1 MNLFSLAKTSR
12 TPMTDD
18 EKGAIKRSAR
28 MGLYVVARVI
38 GFVLWLFISL
48 WITMWGSLK
57 VVPNMG
63 SLIQNALGV
72 TSANAQNSESFITYW
87 VAPMLLTTL
96 VICAGVIALCTWM
109 WRVMNRGFD
118 SMRLWVDR
126 AGGMG
131 EWTEGVNQWAV
142 QSSSKRLNQ
151 TERSRRSRVGAEP
164 MVLPLLRKERIYE
177 YRYRNASLESLGATC
192 PVDARR

>member
-38 GFVLWLFISL
+38 GFVVWLFISL
-48 WITMWGSLK
+48 WITMWGALK

-72 TSANAQNSESFITYW
+72 TSANAHNSESFITYW
-87 VAPMLLTTL
+87 VAPMLFTTL
-96 VICAGVIALCTWM
+96 VISAGVIALCVWM

-131 EWTEGVNQWAV
+131 EWTEGVHHA
-142 QSSSKRLNQ
+142 SEPMGRAKRVE
-151 TERSRRSRVGAEP
+151 TPESDRKKKKKSRRR
-164 MVLPLLRKERIYE
+164 
-177 YRYRNASLESLGATC
+177 
-192 PVDARR
+192 

>member
-1 MNLFSLAKTSR
+1 MNLASLVKTSR

-38 GFVLWLFISL
+38 GFVLWLFVSL
-48 WITMWGSLK
+48 WITMWGALK

-72 TSANAQNSESFITYW
+72 TSANARNSESFITYW

-96 VICAGVIALCTWM
+96 VISAGVIALCAWM

-118 SMRLWVDR
+118 SMKRWVDR
-126 AGGMG
+126 VGVVADG
-131 EWTEGVNQWAV
+131 EVTPSLGRAKKVDSLDEDEP
-142 QSSSKRLNQ
+142 KKKKK
-151 TERSRRSRVGAEP
+151 SRRR
-164 MVLPLLRKERIYE
+164 
-177 YRYRNASLESLGATC
+177 
-192 PVDARR
+192 

>member
-18 EKGAIKRSAR
+18 EKSAIKRSAR

-38 GFVLWLFISL
+38 GFVVWVFISL
-48 WITMWGSLK
+48 WITMWGALK

-63 SLIQNALGV
+63 RLVHDTLGV
-72 TSANAQNSESFITYW
+72 TSANAPSTDAFIAYW
-87 VAPMLLTTL
+87 VAPVLLITL
-96 VICAGVIALCTWM
+96 VISAGVIALCAWM

-131 EWTEGVNQWAV
+131 EWTEGVHHA
-142 QSSSKRLNQ
+142 SEPMGRAKRVE
-151 TERSRRSRVGAEP
+151 TPEPDRKKKKSRRR
-164 MVLPLLRKERIYE
+164 
-177 YRYRNASLESLGATC
+177 
-192 PVDARR
+192 

>member
-48 WITMWGSLK
+48 WITMWGALK

-72 TSANAQNSESFITYW
+72 TSANAPSSESFITYW

-96 VICAGVIALCTWM
+96 VISAGVIALCAWM

-126 AGGMG
+126 AGVVADG
-131 EWTEGVNQWAV
+131 EVTSLLGRAKKVDSLDEDEP
-142 QSSSKRLNQ
+142 KKKKK
-151 TERSRRSRVGAEP
+151 SRRR
-164 MVLPLLRKERIYE
+164 
-177 YRYRNASLESLGATC
+177 
-192 PVDARR
+192 

>member
-1 MNLFSLAKTSR
+1 MNLTSLVKTSR

-28 MGLYVVARVI
+28 MGTYVVARVI
-38 GFVLWLFISL
+38 GFVVWVFISL
-48 WITMWGSLK
+48 WITMWGALK

-72 TSANAQNSESFITYW
+72 TSANAPSSESFITYW

-96 VICAGVIALCTWM
+96 VISAGVIALCTWM

-118 SMRLWVDR
+118 SMKRWVDR
-126 AGGMG
+126 AGVVADG
-131 EWTEGVNQWAV
+131 EVTPSLDRAKKVDSLDEDEP
-142 QSSSKRLNQ
+142 KKKKK
-151 TERSRRSRVGAEP
+151 SRRR
-164 MVLPLLRKERIYE
+164 
-177 YRYRNASLESLGATC
+177 
-192 PVDARR
+192 

>member
-1 MNLFSLAKTSR
+1 MNLASLVKTSR

-48 WITMWGSLK
+48 WITMWGALK

-72 TSANAQNSESFITYW
+72 TSANAPSSESFITYW

-96 VICAGVIALCTWM
+96 VISAGVIALCTWM
-109 WRVMNRGFD
+109 WRVMNRGFG

-126 AGGMG
+126 VGVVVDG
-131 EWTEGVNQWAV
+131 EVTPSLGRAKKVDSLDEDEP
-142 QSSSKRLNQ
+142 KKKKK
-151 TERSRRSRVGAEP
+151 SRRR
-164 MVLPLLRKERIYE
+164 
-177 YRYRNASLESLGATC
+177 
-192 PVDARR
+192 

>member
-1 MNLFSLAKTSR
+1 MNLTSLVKTSR

-48 WITMWGSLK
+48 WITMWGALK

-72 TSANAQNSESFITYW
+72 TSANAPSSESFITYW

-96 VICAGVIALCTWM
+96 VISAGVIALCAWL

-118 SMRLWVDR
+118 SMKRWVDR
-126 AGGMG
+126 V
-131 EWTEGVNQWAV
+131 GVATGDEATPSLGRAKKV
-142 QSSSKRLNQ
+142 DSLDEDEPKKKKK
-151 TERSRRSRVGAEP
+151 SRRR
-164 MVLPLLRKERIYE
+164 
-177 YRYRNASLESLGATC
+177 
-192 PVDARR
+192 

>member
-48 WITMWGSLK
+48 WITMWGALK

-72 TSANAQNSESFITYW
+72 TSANAPSSESFITYW

-96 VICAGVIALCTWM
+96 VISAGVIALCAWM
-109 WRVMNRGFD
+109 WRVMNRVFD
-118 SMRLWVDR
+118 SMKRWVDR
-126 AGGMG
+126 VGVVADG
-131 EWTEGVNQWAV
+131 EVTLSLGRAKKVDSLDEDEP
-142 QSSSKRLNQ
+142 KKKKK
-151 TERSRRSRVGAEP
+151 SRRR
-164 MVLPLLRKERIYE
+164 
-177 YRYRNASLESLGATC
+177 
-192 PVDARR
+192 

>member
-38 GFVLWLFISL
+38 GFVVWLFISL
-48 WITMWGSLK
+48 WITMWGALK

-63 SLIQNALGV
+63 RLVQDNLGV
-72 TSANAQNSESFITYW
+72 TSANAPSTEAFIAYW
-87 VAPMLLTTL
+87 VAPVLLITF
-96 VICAGVIALCTWM
+96 VISAGVIALCTWM

-118 SMRLWVDR
+118 SMKRWVDR
-126 AGGMG
+126 AGVVADG
-131 EWTEGVNQWAV
+131 EATPSLGRAKKVDPLDEDEP
-142 QSSSKRLNQ
+142 KKKKK
-151 TERSRRSRVGAEP
+151 SRRR
-164 MVLPLLRKERIYE
+164 
-177 YRYRNASLESLGATC
+177 
-192 PVDARR
+192 